1 MQQINR
7 KYPVAFDKDTHT
19 YAYPN
24 DHSVELESVTG
35 VVNAYTP
42 ELTFDIYKHL
52 QFANDERALESWNDL
67 PRKSAEARD
76 FGTRIDALFQTIYEG
91 KEPQKVE
98 FNKPHYQR
106 FFANE
111 VRDLKDRYPTMLLQ
125 VPLCDPETGI
135 AGTLDMCWYQNGLW
149 YVADLKTGRAP
160 TDENPFGNF
169 LSYPFEHMNNSYA
182 SKYAL
187 QVSLYIHLLR
197 VNGNEVSDEITIFS
211 VGKSG
216 TIKTYKLW
224 YVKEINQLLDMRRF
238 VI

>member
-24 DHSVELESVTG
+24 DHSIELESVTKICD
-35 VVNAYTP
+35 AYIP
-42 ELTFDIYKHL
+42 ELTFEIYKRL
-52 QFANDERALESWNDL
+52 FSNDERALESWNDL

-91 KEPQKVE
+91 KEPEKVA
-98 FNKPHYQR
+98 FKKAYYQH
-106 FFANE
+106 FFTNE
-111 VRDLKDRYPTMLLQ
+111 VNDLKARYPEMLLQ

-135 AGTLDMCWYQNGLW
+135 AGTLDMCWHQDGIW
-149 YVADLKTGRAP
+149 YVGDLKTGRAP

-169 LSYPFEHMNNSYA
+169 MSYPFEHMNNSYA

-224 YVKEINQLLDMRRF
+224 YVKEIDQLLEMRRF
-238 VI
+238 KI